1 MTTITDIFYAN
12 IRKAIKN
19 FIETELKDSI
29 LKSMDNIYNTEN
41 YHEIFKLMK
50 ESNEDPTNSILQRID
65 NLENTLKKMMMYIYS
80 KEDSDEDSSIEE
92 RESGKIDIT
101 IKETNNINEPNIE
114 ELEKKFNEESSINDE
129 NNNEQVNTK
138 LNDYEEKGED
148 EEEEEEKEG
157 DKTDDE
163 DEDDNDDEDDDE
175 ELEVEEFTH
184 NGTRYY
190 LVGSKEDGQVYSV
203 GDDENIG
210 ELQGSYQLFINY

>member
-41 YHEIFKLMK
+41 YDEIFKLMK

-65 NLENTLKKMMMYIYS
+65 NLENTLKKIMMYIYS
-80 KEDSDEDSSIEE
+80 KDDSDEDSSIEE

-101 IKETNNINEPNIE
+101 IKETNNIDEPNIE

-148 EEEEEEKEG
+148 EEEEG
-157 DKTDDE
+157 DNTDDE
-163 DEDDNDDEDDDE
+163 DEDEDEDNDEDDDE

>member
-41 YHEIFKLMK
+41 YDEIFKLMK

-80 KEDSDEDSSIEE
+80 KDDSDEDSSIEE

-101 IKETNNINEPNIE
+101 IKETNNIDEPNIE

-148 EEEEEEKEG
+148 EEEEG
-157 DKTDDE
+157 DNTDDE
-163 DEDDNDDEDDDE
+163 DEDEDEDNDEDDDE